1 MATIHVARDG
11 AKLGEFS
18 LEQIREGLRTGQ
30 FRATDLGWQSG
41 MTDWR
46 PLGEFAVE
54 TPSATPTPSAAAPS
68 SSAISPVPA
77 TTAAIEEGLPWE
89 HRQQLGFFKA
99 FFDTVSVLLMKP
111 GEAFTMM
118 KREGGMTDPLLFAVI
133 GGSIGTIA
141 SILFQ
146 IGLQSILGIGGSN
159 NFVEMLGVGMVIGL
173 LVLTPLLM
181 AAGMFIGAAILHLC
195 LMILGCAK
203 RGFETTF
210 RVVCFSCGAAYLF
223 SIIPFCGGY
232 ITPIYNIVLQCIGLT
247 RAQETTTGQA
257 LLAIFMPLIACCG
270 IVVLVMVLVGVGS
283 GGDFL
288 KLLRP

>member
-1 MATIHVARDG
+1 MPTIHVARDG

-18 LEQIREGLRTGQ
+18 LEQIQEGLRTGQ

-41 MTDWR
+41 MSDWR
-46 PLGEFAVE
+46 PLAEFAVDTPGAA
-54 TPSATPTPSAAAPS
+54 TPSSSGAAD
-68 SSAISPVPA
+68 SSAISPLPA
-77 TTAAIEEGLPWE
+77 AAATAEAGLPWE

-111 GEAFTMM
+111 SEAFTMM
-118 KREGGMTDPLLFAVI
+118 KREGGMTDPLLFALI
-133 GGSIGTIA
+133 GGSAGTIA

-146 IGLQSILGIGGSN
+146 IGLQSIMGGSGSG
-159 NFVEMLGVGMVIGL
+159 NFVEMFGMGMVIGF

-181 AAGMFIGAAILHLC
+181 AVGMFIGAAILHLC
-195 LMILGCAK
+195 LMILGSAK
-203 RGFETTF
+203 REFETTF

-247 RAQETTTGQA
+247 RAQETTTGIA
-257 LLAIFMPLIACCG
+257 LLAIFMPMIACCG
-270 IVVLVMVLVGVGS
+270 IVVLVMVIVGVGS